1 MKFITTQENKMRTNN
16 FLKFFL
22 AGAVLV
28 LISSCSASKFDY
40 DDTDIPVY
48 VFKNANKFIAS
59 KTGENFFENY
69 IQPDFENCLKIENG
83 YFLVYKLY
91 VPEKPFVKGDIR
103 FTVDTLGNVNQ
114 NFEVFGIPECIK
126 NPADCKF
133 SIDEKSARAIAE
145 QNGLEKG
152 VKDWKLTF
160 IYDPVYG
167 KYVWNINSTLT
178 ENEGEFGH
186 RASGQEMI
194 IDPSTG
200 EVLSKNTW
208 KIN

>member
-1 MKFITTQENKMRTNN
+1 MKAKDFIK
-16 FLKFFL
+16 LL
-22 AGAVLV
+22 SIGILLV
-28 LISSCSASKFDY
+28 LITSCSGSKFDY
-40 DDTDIPVY
+40 DDTDIPIY
-48 VFKNANKFIAS
+48 VFKNAEKYIAS

-69 IQPDFENCLKIENG
+69 IQPDFDNCTKVENG

-103 FTVDTLGNVNQ
+103 FIVDTLGNVNN
-114 NFEVFGIPECIK
+114 NFDVFGIPECVK
-126 NPADCKF
+126 NPGDCKF

-145 QNGLEKG
+145 QHGLEKG
-152 VKDWKLTF
+152 IKDWKLSF

-178 ENEGEFGH
+178 ENEGEFGY

-194 IDPSTG
+194 IDSSTG
-200 EVLSKNTW
+200 EVLSKNDW

>member
-1 MKFITTQENKMRTNN
+1 MRANN
-16 FLKFFL
+16 FFL
-22 AGAVLV
+22 LLIIGVLLV
-28 LISSCSASKFDY
+28 LFSSCSGSKYDY
-40 DDTDIPVY
+40 DETDIPVY
-48 VFKNANKFIAS
+48 VFKNANKFISS
-59 KTGENFFENY
+59 KTGESFFENY
-69 IQPDFENCLKIENG
+69 IQPDFENCIKTENG
-83 YFLVYKLY
+83 YLLVYKLY

-114 NFEVFGIPECIK
+114 NYEIFGIPECVK

-152 VKDWKLTF
+152 VKDWKFSF
-160 IYDPVYG
+160 IFDPVYG
-167 KYVWNINSTLT
+167 KYVWNINSTVT
-178 ENEGEFGH
+178 ENEGEFGY

-194 IDPSTG
+194 IDSSTG
-200 EVLSKNTW
+200 EVLSINTW